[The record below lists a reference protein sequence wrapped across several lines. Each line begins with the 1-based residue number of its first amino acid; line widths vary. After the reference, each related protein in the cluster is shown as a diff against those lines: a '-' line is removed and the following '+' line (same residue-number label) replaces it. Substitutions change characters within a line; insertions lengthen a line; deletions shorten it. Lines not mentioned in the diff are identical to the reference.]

1 MVLRRVEALRL
12 SSAEKHLAVGEEY
25 LGYSS
30 EYPKIGSPF
39 LFTTAQGRLCTSSVV
54 RVLRDGNL
62 YYVETVNSVY
72 RISITLV
79 D

>member
-1 MVLRRVEALRL
+1 MVFRRVEALRL
-12 SSAEKHLAVGEEY
+12 SSADPYLAVGEEY
-25 LGYSS
+25 VGYAT
-30 EYPKIGSPF
+30 EYPTIGAPF
-39 LFTTAQGRLCTSSVV
+39 LFTTERGRLCTSIVV

-72 RISITLV
+72 RIRITLV